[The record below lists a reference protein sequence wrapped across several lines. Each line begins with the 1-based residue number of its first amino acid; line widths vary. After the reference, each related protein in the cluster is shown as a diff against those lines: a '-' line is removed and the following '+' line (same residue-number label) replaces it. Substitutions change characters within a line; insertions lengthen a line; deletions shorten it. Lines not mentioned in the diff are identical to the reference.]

1 LKIIKSNDKIP
12 FGRFETFQTV
22 DNKKEY
28 MPKIGQY
35 ESLEVVK
42 VKSFGAYLNG
52 GALGE
57 ILLPIRYVPQ
67 NLQAGDEI
75 RIFLYCDSEDRVI
88 ATTDKPFAVVGEF
101 AYLRVKDANTMGVFL
116 DWGLMK
122 DLFVPFREQGEKMVL
137 GKSYLVKVVYD
148 ERTDRIIAT
157 SKINT
162 LLKAETDDL
171 KTGQEVKILI
181 AAKTDLGF
189 RVIVNDLY
197 WGVLYQNEVFQKVEI
212 GATLKGYI
220 KTVRDDKRIDVRLQK
235 TGYQQQIPETSDA
248 LLNYLKKANNGFIPL
263 TDSSSPEM
271 IYTRLQMSKKN
282 FKKSVGNLY
291 KQRLIAIEADGIR
304 LIELI

>member
-1 LKIIKSNDKIP
+1 
-12 FGRFETFQTV
+12 
-22 DNKKEY
+22 

-35 ESLEVVK
+35 ETLEVVK

-67 NLQAGDEI
+67 DLQAEDEI
-75 RIFLYCDSEDRVI
+75 RVFLYCDSEDRVI
-88 ATTDKPFAVVGEF
+88 ATTDKPFAVVGEY
-101 AYLRVKDANTMGVFL
+101 AYLRVKDTNNAGAFL

-148 ERTDRIIAT
+148 EKTDRILAT

-162 LLKAETDDL
+162 LLKTETEGL

-197 WGVLYQNEVFQKVEI
+197 WGVLYKNEVFQQVQVGE
-212 GATLKGYI
+212 ALKGYV

-235 TGYQQQIPETSDA
+235 TGYQQQIPETSDV
-248 LLNYLKKANNGFIPL
+248 LLNHLKKANNGFIAL

-271 IYTRLQMSKKN
+271 IYMKLQMSKKN

-291 KQRLIAIEADGIR
+291 KQRLITIETDGIR
-304 LIELI
+304 LIQNLN